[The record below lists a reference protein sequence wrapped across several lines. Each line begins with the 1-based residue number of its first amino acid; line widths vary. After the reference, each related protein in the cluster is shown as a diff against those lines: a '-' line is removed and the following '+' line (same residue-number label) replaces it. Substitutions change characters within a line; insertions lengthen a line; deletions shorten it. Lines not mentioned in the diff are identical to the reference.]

1 MQHHPRYG
9 AIYHPEIGW
18 YIRNY
23 FIINI
28 LKTESTIHMQIEV
41 QKRLC
46 FNRRLEEQV
55 LSLYCFISV
64 KTDNVF
70 F

>member
-9 AIYHPEIGW
+9 IIYHPEIGW
-18 YIRNY
+18 YVRNY

-28 LKTESTIHMQIEV
+28 FKTNSTIHMKIEV
-41 QKRLC
+41 QKCLC

-55 LSLYCFISV
+55 LGLYCFISM